1 MEHLEK
7 EMNQMFKDLNDL
19 EGMISKNWD
28 LGSMETLMGTT
39 KNIIKTHT
47 SAFDGIKQSILLINK
62 EAESAMDDLNFY
74 D

>member
-1 MEHLEK
+1 
-7 EMNQMFKDLNDL
+7 
-19 EGMISKNWD
+19 
-28 LGSMETLMGTT
+28 METLMGTT